1 MLTKD
6 IRAID
11 ILAKA
16 VEFGSIRQAAI
27 AKGVT
32 SQAASQTLAQLEAS
46 LGVRLLHRTTRSLSL
61 TEEGRQLLDATQP
74 ALLALERAFTRAR
87 QSKDEIAGPLRIVGP
102 RSAFTQVLWPVIDEY
117 CRLYPDVQPDVQLD
131 DNLGDWVLD
140 RVDVG
145 FRFGSPPAEGIIARP
160 LFSPQMIICASPE
173 YLYHYGVPQ
182 SLDELAFH
190 RCSVFRHPGTGAIFP
205 WYINLDGEVQT
216 REFPPTVA
224 TNSTDI
230 EVQATLTGQVI
241 AQLSSL
247 SAARYIREGRLVPLL
262 TEHVANHLHLYAYF
276 GSRNAQPLRVR
287 KFIDLAV
294 ERFTDNADLIL
305 TTEELDTF
313 SAKWKTQSTSISV
326 EGAKGTFS
334 PRQKDFPEE

>member
-1 MLTKD
+1 MAAVPQIRKYSMLTKD

-16 VEFGSIRQAAI
+16 VELGSLRQAAM

-32 SQAASQTLAQLEAS
+32 SQAASQALAQLEDS

-74 ALLALERAFTRAR
+74 ALAVLDRALTRAR
-87 QSKDEIAGPLRIVGP
+87 QAKDDIAGPLRIVGP
-102 RSAFTQVLWPVIDEY
+102 RSAFTPVLWPVIDEY
-117 CRLYPDVQPDVQLD
+117 CRHYPDIQPEIQLD
-131 DNLGDWVLD
+131 DSVGDWVLD

-145 FRFGSPPAEGIIARP
+145 FRFGSPPAEGLIARP
-160 LFSPQMIICASPE
+160 LFSAQLIICASPD
-173 YLYHYGVPQ
+173 YLRRHGTPR
-182 SLDELAFH
+182 SLEELAFH

-205 WYINLDGEVQT
+205 WYVNVEGEIQT

-230 EVQATLTGQVI
+230 EIEATLSGQVI

-247 SAARYIREGRLVPLL
+247 SAATLIRKGHLVPLL
-262 TEHVANHLHLYAYF
+262 TQHMASHLHLYAYY
-276 GSRNAQPLRVR
+276 GSRKAQPLRVR

-294 ERFTDNADLIL
+294 ERL
-305 TTEELDTF
+305 TNNREL
-313 SAKWKTQSTSISV
+313 ALTSDELKFYS
-326 EGAKGTFS
+326 EMLN
-334 PRQKDFPEE
+334 Q